1 MGILN
6 VYICVYI
13 YSINVIYKIIHTK
26 HIFLFC
32 AFFASVTRSLVFD
45 AGVRRLFLPKC
56 FFFFPLSPTE
66 AHFTLKKSASSP
78 PFSHHFHPRTTK
90 KCP

>member
-6 VYICVYI
+6 VFICVYI
-13 YSINVIYKIIHTK
+13 YSINVIYKIIHIT
-26 HIFLFC
+26 HIFLFH
-32 AFFASVTRSLVFD
+32 AFFASMTLVTFFD
-45 AGVRRLFLPKC
+45 AGVRRLFLPN
-56 FFFFPLSPTE
+56 FFYFFPLSPTE
-66 AHFTLKKSASSP
+66 ARFTLKKSASSP